1 MEIDKL
7 EYATQLNEKLDHLIK
22 DQRDIMNMKH
32 QCINAKE
39 KATEV
44 PFVCLDIGLSYKA
57 TVYQTNP
64 DEVLLIVETLLS
76 VVNKKLEKIKDEI
89 NDL

>member
-1 MEIDKL
+1 MYKCERKG
-7 EYATQLNEKLDHLIK
+7 N
-22 DQRDIMNMKH
+22 RSS
-32 QCINAKE
+32 
-39 KATEV
+39 
-44 PFVCLDIGLSYKA
+44 FVCLDIGLSYKA

-76 VVNKKLEKIKDEI
+76 AVNKKLEKIKDEI